1 MENTRPT
8 PETFLARLQQEEQFR
23 GKLKIFL
30 GYAAGVGKTY
40 AMLDAAHQA
49 QKLGKDVVV
58 GYVEPHP
65 RPDTIALLEGLEQI
79 PTKKIIYKGK
89 PFQELD
95 IDEVLKRKPEIV
107 IIDELAHT
115 NVPTM
120 RHKKRFGDVEE
131 LLAKGIH
138 VYTTVNIQHIESLH
152 DIVEEITGIKVRE
165 RIPDYLIDQAAQ
177 IKIVDIE
184 PDELIQRLHE
194 GKIYVK
200 QQAEKALQ
208 SFFRKQNLV
217 SLREIALR
225 RAADTIN
232 YKQINSDESIKHH
245 VQIEEHLLVG
255 ISSSPTN
262 AKVIRTTAR
271 LAQALHGKFTAL
283 YVQNVQ
289 EHDRNNSN
297 SERLQQHIKLVEQL
311 GGHVVIVQEDDV
323 AAALANYAQI
333 SGVTKLVIG
342 RTSMRKK
349 WWRPNTKISDR
360 LNEFVPNLA
369 IHIVPDQENEQF
381 YLPTVKNKLS
391 FEWLDLLK
399 MAVVFGIV
407 SVVGLY
413 FYTIGV
419 SDSNI
424 ITIYILG
431 VLILAIW
438 SSGWMMS
445 IISSII
451 AVLLFNYFFTEP
463 RFSFNAYHRDYPMT
477 FVIMFLSGVI
487 TSSLTKKIKEQTIV
501 AVRKSYRM
509 EVLLDTNRRLQHAKS
524 IEEIITEG
532 MSQIVKLVEKPVQ
545 FFEIENNLIVNSIFF
560 RTESISSIE
569 NTKIA
574 SIFENPN
581 EHGVVS
587 WVINNKHVAGV
598 STDIFPEVNAYYL
611 PVISN
616 GNVKGVIGIALS
628 KQSPLP
634 AFERNILHAIIN
646 DFSFALDKWYLQKLN
661 AEVAR
666 EAEMEQMRANL
677 LRAVSHDLRTPLTA
691 ISGNADI
698 LLSSASQIREDEKS
712 RIYEDI
718 YKNSKWL
725 VQMVENL
732 LAVSKLENGQFA
744 MEMQLELVEDII
756 QEALT
761 HVVRLNNTHEITYQI
776 EPEFLFAE
784 MDARLIIQVLINIID
799 NALTY
804 TPSGSVITIE
814 AKESECFVDF
824 SISDDGPGIDDAIKT
839 SLFEPFTTG
848 KVQRSDSRRGL
859 GLGLAL
865 CQTILKLHGS
875 EITVSDNK
883 PKGTV
888 FNFALKK
895 GTLSSK
901 VGDDIC

>member
-1 MENTRPT
+1 MEDKRPT
-8 PETFLARLQQEEQFR
+8 PEMFLARLQQEEQTK

-65 RPDTIALLEGLEQI
+65 RPETLALLEGLEQI
-79 PTKKIIYKGK
+79 PTKIIAYKGK
-89 PFQELD
+89 IFQELD
-95 IDEVLKRKPEIV
+95 IDAVLQRQPEIV
-107 IIDELAHT
+107 LIDELAHS

-138 VYTTVNIQHIESLH
+138 VFTTVNIQHIESLH
-152 DIVEEITGIKVRE
+152 DLVEEITEIKVRE

-177 IKIVDIE
+177 IKVVDIE
-184 PDELIQRLHE
+184 PDELIQRLQD
-194 GKIYVK
+194 GKVYVK
-200 QQAEKALQ
+200 QQAEKALH
-208 SFFRKQNLV
+208 SFFRRQNLV

-225 RAADTIN
+225 RTADTIN
-232 YKQINSDESIKHH
+232 YQQLNSNESVRNY

-283 YVQNVQ
+283 YVQNMQ
-289 EHDRNNSN
+289 AHERNHAD

-323 AAALANYAQI
+323 AAALANYAQV

-349 WWRPNTKISDR
+349 WWQPNTKISDR
-360 LNEFVPNLA
+360 LNEYVPNLS

-381 YLPTVKNKLS
+381 YFPSIKNKLA
-391 FEWLDLLK
+391 FEWLDLFK
-399 MAVVFGIV
+399 MFIVF
-407 SVVGLY
+407 SVISIVGLY
-413 FYTIGV
+413 LYSIDI
-419 SDSNI
+419 SEPNI

-438 SSGWMMS
+438 SSGWIMS
-445 IISSII
+445 IISSIV
-451 AVLLFNYFFTEP
+451 AVLLFNYLFTEP
-463 RFSFNAYHRDYPMT
+463 RFSFDAYHRDYPMT
-477 FVIMFLSGVI
+477 FFIMFLSGVI
-487 TSSLTKKIKEQTIV
+487 TSSLTKKIKAQTTI
-501 AVRKSYRM
+501 AIRKSYRM
-509 EVLLDTNRRLQHAKS
+509 EVLLETNRRLQHAKS

-532 MSQIVKLVEKPVQ
+532 MTQIVKLVEKPVQ
-545 FFEIENNLIVNSIFF
+545 FFEIDNQVIGKSTFF
-560 RTESISSIE
+560 RTEKISAIE
-569 NTKIA
+569 NQKIA
-574 SIFENPN
+574 TLFNNPN

-587 WVINNKHVAGV
+587 WVTNNKHVAGV
-598 STDIFPEVNAYYL
+598 STDIFPEVSAYYI

-616 GNVKGVIGIALS
+616 SHVKGVIGIALS
-628 KQSPLP
+628 KLLPLP

-646 DFSFALDKWYLQKLN
+646 DFSFAMDKWYLQKLN
-661 AEVAR
+661 EEVPR

-677 LRAVSHDLRTPLTA
+677 LRAISHDLRTPLTA

-698 LLSSASQIREDEKS
+698 LLNNASLIPDSEKNKL
-712 RIYEDI
+712 YEDI
-718 YKNSKWL
+718 FNNSKWL

-732 LAVSKLENGQFA
+732 LAVSKLEDGQFA
-744 MEMQLELVEDII
+744 LEMQMELVEDII
-756 QEALT
+756 QEALS
-761 HVVRLNNTHEITYQI
+761 HVVHQNNSHKISYQI
-776 EPEFLFAE
+776 EPEFLLSL
-784 MDARLIIQVLINIID
+784 MDARLIIQVFVNIID

-804 TPSGSVITIE
+804 TPPGSDITISV
-814 AKESECFVDF
+814 KECDGLVNF
-824 SISDDGPGIDDAIKT
+824 SISDNGPGIDDSLKG

-875 EITVSDNK
+875 HITVSDNK
-883 PKGTV
+883 PQGTI
-888 FNFALKK
+888 FNFSLKK
-895 GTLSSK
+895 E
-901 VGDDIC
+901 

>member
-8 PETFLARLQQEEQFR
+8 PEMFLARLQQEQQFV
-23 GKLKIFL
+23 GNLKIFL

-65 RPDTIALLEGLEQI
+65 RPDTLALLEGLEQI
-79 PTKKIIYKGK
+79 PTKKITYRGK
-89 PFQELD
+89 AFYELD
-95 IDEVLKRKPEIV
+95 IDAVLQRKPEIV
-107 IIDELAHT
+107 LIDELAHS

-131 LLAKGIH
+131 LLSKGIH

-152 DIVEEITGIKVRE
+152 DLVEEITDIKVRE
-165 RIPDYLIDQAAQ
+165 RIPDYLIDQASQ
-177 IKIVDIE
+177 IKVVDIE
-184 PDELIQRLHE
+184 PDELIQRLQE
-194 GKIYVK
+194 GKVYTK
-200 QQAEKALQ
+200 QQAEKALH

-232 YKQINSDESIKHH
+232 YKQINNNESVKHP

-283 YVQNVQ
+283 YVQNLQ
-289 EHDRNNSN
+289 EHEGNSAN

-349 WWRPNTKISDR
+349 WWRPHTKISDR

-369 IHIVPDQENEQF
+369 IHIVPDQENESF
-381 YLPTVKNKLS
+381 YFPSISNKLS
-391 FEWLDLLK
+391 FEWLDLFK
-399 MAVVFGIV
+399 MFIVFCFI

-413 FYTIGV
+413 LYKIGL
-419 SDSNI
+419 SESNI

-438 SSGWMMS
+438 STGSMMS
-445 IISSII
+445 IINSII

-463 RFSFNAYHRDYPMT
+463 RFSFDAYHRDYPMT
-477 FVIMFLSGVI
+477 FFIMFISGVI
-487 TSSLTKKIKEQTIV
+487 TSSLTKKIKEQTII
-501 AVRKSYRM
+501 AIRKSYRM
-509 EVLLDTNRRLQHAKS
+509 EVLLETNRRLQHAKS
-524 IEEIITEG
+524 MEEIIVEG

-545 FFEIENNLIVNSIFF
+545 FFEINNQVIEKSSFF
-560 RTESISSIE
+560 RTETMSSSE
-569 NTKIA
+569 NQKIA
-574 SIFENPN
+574 VLFDNPN
-581 EHGVVS
+581 ECGVVS
-587 WVINNKHVAGV
+587 WVTNNRHVAGV
-598 STDIFPEVNAYYL
+598 STDIFPEVNAYYI

-616 GNVKGVIGIALS
+616 GDVKGVIGIALS
-628 KQSPLP
+628 KASPLP

-661 AEVAR
+661 EEVAR

-677 LRAVSHDLRTPLTA
+677 LRAISHDLRTPLTA

-698 LLSSASQIREDEKS
+698 LLNNAPLIPEIEKNKL
-712 RIYEDI
+712 YEDI

-732 LAVSKLENGQFA
+732 LAVSKLEDGQFA
-744 MEMQLELVEDII
+744 LEMQIELVEDII
-756 QEALT
+756 QEALS
-761 HVVRLNNTHEITYQI
+761 HVVRQNNTHKISYEIK
-776 EPEFLFAE
+776 PELLFAL
-784 MDARLIIQVLINIID
+784 MDARLIIQVFINIID

-804 TPSGSVITIE
+804 TPPGSAITISVNE
-814 AKESECFVDF
+814 YDGYVSF
-824 SISDDGPGIDDAIKT
+824 SISDNGPGIDDALKS
-839 SLFEPFTTG
+839 SLFEPFITG

-875 EITVSDNK
+875 SINVSDNK
-883 PKGTV
+883 PQGTI
-888 FNFALKK
+888 FNFSLKK
-895 GTLSSK
+895 GVMK
-901 VGDDIC
+901 FDE

>member
-1 MENTRPT
+1 MEDKRPT
-8 PETFLARLQQEEQFR
+8 PEMFLARLQQEEQTK

-65 RPDTIALLEGLEQI
+65 RPETLALLEGLEQI
-79 PTKKIIYKGK
+79 PTKIITYKGK
-89 PFQELD
+89 IFQELD
-95 IDEVLKRKPEIV
+95 IDAVLQRQPKIV
-107 IIDELAHT
+107 LIDELAHS

-138 VYTTVNIQHIESLH
+138 VFTTVNIQHIESLH
-152 DIVEEITGIKVRE
+152 DLVEEITEIKVRE

-177 IKIVDIE
+177 IKVVDIE
-184 PDELIQRLHE
+184 PDELIQRLQD
-194 GKIYVK
+194 GKVYVK
-200 QQAEKALQ
+200 QQAEKALH
-208 SFFRKQNLV
+208 SFFRRQNLV

-225 RAADTIN
+225 RTADTIN
-232 YKQINSDESIKHH
+232 YQQLNSNESVRNY

-283 YVQNVQ
+283 YVQNMQ
-289 EHDRNNSN
+289 AHERNHAD

-323 AAALANYAQI
+323 AAALANYAQV

-349 WWRPNTKISDR
+349 WWQPNTKISDR
-360 LNEFVPNLA
+360 LNEYVPNLS

-381 YLPTVKNKLS
+381 YFPSIKNKLA
-391 FEWLDLLK
+391 FEWLDLFK
-399 MAVVFGIV
+399 MFIVF
-407 SVVGLY
+407 SVISIVGLY
-413 FYTIGV
+413 LYSIDI
-419 SDSNI
+419 SEPNI

-438 SSGWMMS
+438 SSGWIMS
-445 IISSII
+445 IISSIV
-451 AVLLFNYFFTEP
+451 AVLLFNYLFTEP
-463 RFSFNAYHRDYPMT
+463 RFSFDAYHRDYPMT
-477 FVIMFLSGVI
+477 FFIMFLSGVI
-487 TSSLTKKIKEQTIV
+487 TSSLTKKIKAQTTI
-501 AVRKSYRM
+501 AIRKSYRM
-509 EVLLDTNRRLQHAKS
+509 EVLLETNRRLQHAKS

-532 MSQIVKLVEKPVQ
+532 MTQIVKLVEKPVQ
-545 FFEIENNLIVNSIFF
+545 FFEIDNQVIGKSTFF
-560 RTESISSIE
+560 RTEKISAIE
-569 NTKIA
+569 NQKIA
-574 SIFENPN
+574 TLFNNPN

-587 WVINNKHVAGV
+587 WVTNNKHVAGV
-598 STDIFPEVNAYYL
+598 STDIFPEVSAYYI

-616 GNVKGVIGIALS
+616 SHVKGVIGIALS
-628 KQSPLP
+628 KLLPLP

-646 DFSFALDKWYLQKLN
+646 DFSFAMDKWYLQKLN
-661 AEVAR
+661 EEVAR

-677 LRAVSHDLRTPLTA
+677 LRAISHDLRTPLTA

-698 LLSSASQIREDEKS
+698 LLNNASLIPDSEKNKL
-712 RIYEDI
+712 YEDI
-718 YKNSKWL
+718 FNNSKWL

-732 LAVSKLENGQFA
+732 LAVSKLEDGQFA
-744 MEMQLELVEDII
+744 LEMQMELVEDII
-756 QEALT
+756 QEALS
-761 HVVRLNNTHEITYQI
+761 HVVHQNNSHKISYQI
-776 EPEFLFAE
+776 EPEFLLSL
-784 MDARLIIQVLINIID
+784 MDARLIIQVFVNIID

-804 TPSGSVITIE
+804 TPPGSDITISV
-814 AKESECFVDF
+814 KECDGLVNF
-824 SISDDGPGIDDAIKT
+824 SISDNGPGIDDSLKG

-875 EITVSDNK
+875 HITVSDNK
-883 PKGTV
+883 PQGTI
-888 FNFALKK
+888 FNFSLKK
-895 GTLSSK
+895 E
-901 VGDDIC
+901 

>member
-1 MENTRPT
+1 MENIRPT
-8 PETFLARLQQEEQFR
+8 PEMFLARLQQEEQSI

-65 RPDTIALLEGLEQI
+65 RPETLALLEGLEQI
-79 PTKKIIYKGK
+79 PTKKITYNGK
-89 PFQELD
+89 IFQELD
-95 IDEVLKRKPEIV
+95 IDAVLQRQPEIV
-107 IIDELAHT
+107 VIDELAHS

-120 RHKKRFGDVEE
+120 RHKKRFGDIEE

-138 VYTTVNIQHIESLH
+138 VFTTVNIQHIESLH
-152 DIVEEITGIKVRE
+152 DLVEEITEIKVRE

-177 IKIVDIE
+177 IKVVDIE
-184 PDELIQRLHE
+184 PDELIQRLQN
-194 GKIYVK
+194 GKVYGK
-200 QQAEKALQ
+200 QQAEKALH

-225 RAADTIN
+225 RTADTIN
-232 YKQINSDESIKHH
+232 YQQLNSNESVRNY

-283 YVQNVQ
+283 YVQNMQ
-289 EHDRNNSN
+289 ANERNHAD

-342 RTSMRKK
+342 RSSMRKK
-349 WWRPNTKISDR
+349 WWQPNTKISDR
-360 LNEFVPNLA
+360 LNEYVPNLS

-381 YLPTVKNKLS
+381 YFPSIKNKLA
-391 FEWLDLLK
+391 FEWLDLFK
-399 MAVVFGIV
+399 MFIVF
-407 SVVGLY
+407 SVISIVGLY
-413 FYTIGV
+413 LYSIDI
-419 SDSNI
+419 SEPNI

-438 SSGWMMS
+438 SSGWLMS
-445 IISSII
+445 IISSSV

-463 RFSFNAYHRDYPMT
+463 RFSFDAYHRDYPMT
-477 FVIMFLSGVI
+477 FFIMFLSGVI
-487 TSSLTKKIKEQTIV
+487 TSSLTKKIKAQTII
-501 AVRKSYRM
+501 AIRKSYRM
-509 EVLLDTNRRLQHAKS
+509 EVLLETNRRLQHAKS

-532 MSQIVKLVEKPVQ
+532 MTQIVKLVEKPVQ
-545 FFEIENNLIVNSIFF
+545 FFEIDNQAIGKSTFF
-560 RTESISSIE
+560 RTEKISTIE
-569 NTKIA
+569 NQKIA
-574 SIFENPN
+574 TLFNNPN

-587 WVINNKHVAGV
+587 WVTNNKHVAGV
-598 STDIFPEVNAYYL
+598 STDIFPEVNAYYI

-628 KQSPLP
+628 KLSPLP

-646 DFSFALDKWYLQKLN
+646 DFSFAMDKWYLQKLHE
-661 AEVAR
+661 EVAR

-698 LLSSASQIREDEKS
+698 LLNNAPLIPDSEKNKL
-712 RIYEDI
+712 YEDI
-718 YKNSKWL
+718 FNNSKWL

-732 LAVSKLENGQFA
+732 LAVSKLEDGQFA
-744 MEMQLELVEDII
+744 LEMQLELVEDII
-756 QEALT
+756 QEALS
-761 HVVRLNNTHEITYQI
+761 HVVHQNSSHTITYQI
-776 EPEFLFAE
+776 EPEFLLSL
-784 MDARLIIQVLINIID
+784 MDARLIIQVFINIID

-804 TPSGSVITIE
+804 TPPCSDITILV
-814 AKESECFVDF
+814 KECDGLVNF
-824 SISDDGPGIDDAIKT
+824 SISDNGPGIDDSLK
-839 SLFEPFTTG
+839 SNLFEPFTTG

-875 EITVSDNK
+875 HITVADNK
-883 PKGTV
+883 PQGTI
-888 FNFALKK
+888 FNFSLKK
-895 GTLSSK
+895 E
-901 VGDDIC
+901 

>member
-8 PETFLARLQQEEQFR
+8 PEMFLARLQQEEQFI

-65 RPDTIALLEGLEQI
+65 RPDTLALLEGLEQI
-79 PTKKIIYKGK
+79 PTKKITYKGK
-89 PFQELD
+89 VFQELD
-95 IDEVLKRKPEIV
+95 IDAVLQRNPEIV
-107 IIDELAHT
+107 LIDELAHS

-138 VYTTVNIQHIESLH
+138 VFTTVNIQHIESLH
-152 DIVEEITGIKVRE
+152 DLVEEITEIKVRE
-165 RIPDYLIDQAAQ
+165 RIPDYFIDQAAQ
-177 IKIVDIE
+177 IKVVDIE
-184 PDELIQRLHE
+184 PDELIQRLLE

-200 QQAEKALQ
+200 QQAEKALL

-225 RAADTIN
+225 RTADTIN
-232 YKQINSDESIKHH
+232 YKQLNSNESVKHS

-283 YVQNVQ
+283 YVQNMQ
-289 EHDRNNSN
+289 EHERNHAN

-349 WWRPNTKISDR
+349 WWQPNTKISDR
-360 LNEFVPNLA
+360 LNDYVPNLS

-381 YLPTVKNKLS
+381 YFPSIKNKLL

-399 MAVVFGIV
+399 MFIVFSLLSI
-407 SVVGLY
+407 VGLY
-413 FYTIGV
+413 LYTIGI
-419 SDSNI
+419 SESNI

-431 VLILAIW
+431 VLVLAIW
-438 SSGWMMS
+438 SSGWIMS
-445 IISSII
+445 IISSIV

-463 RFSFNAYHRDYPMT
+463 RFSFDAYHRDYPMT
-477 FVIMFLSGVI
+477 FFIMFLSGII
-487 TSSLTKKIKEQTIV
+487 TSSLTKKIKEQTIM
-501 AVRKSYRM
+501 AIRKSYRM
-509 EVLLDTNRRLQHAKS
+509 EVLLETNRKLQHAKS
-524 IEEIITEG
+524 IEGIITEG

-545 FFEIENNLIVNSIFF
+545 FFEIENQVIRKSTFF
-560 RTESISSIE
+560 RTEKISTIE
-569 NTKIA
+569 NQKIA
-574 SIFENPN
+574 TLFDNPN

-587 WVINNKHVAGV
+587 WVTNNKHVAGV
-598 STDIFPEVNAYYL
+598 STDIFPEANAYYT
-611 PVISN
+611 PIISN
-616 GNVKGVIGIALS
+616 GNVQGVIGIALS
-628 KQSPLP
+628 KLSPLP

-661 AEVAR
+661 EEVAR

-677 LRAVSHDLRTPLTA
+677 LRAISHDLRTPLTA

-698 LLSSASQIREDEKS
+698 LLNNAPLIPDSEKNQL
-712 RIYEDI
+712 YEDI
-718 YKNSKWL
+718 FNNSKWL

-732 LAVSKLENGQFA
+732 LAVSKLEDGQFA
-744 MEMQLELVEDII
+744 LEMQMELIEDII
-756 QEALT
+756 QEALS
-761 HVVRLNNTHEITYQI
+761 HVVRQNNTHKISYQI
-776 EPEFLFAE
+776 EPEFVFVP
-784 MDARLIIQVLINIID
+784 MDARLIIQVFINIID

-804 TPSGSVITIE
+804 TPPGSDITISV
-814 AKESECFVDF
+814 KECDGLVNF
-824 SISDDGPGIDDAIKT
+824 SISDNGPGIDDTLKN

-848 KVQRSDSRRGL
+848 KIQRSDSRRGL

-865 CQTILKLHGS
+865 CQTILTLHGS
-875 EITVSDNK
+875 NITVSDNK
-883 PKGTV
+883 PQGTI
-888 FNFALKK
+888 FNFSLKK
-895 GTLSSK
+895 E
-901 VGDDIC
+901 

>member
-1 MENTRPT
+1 MEDKRPT
-8 PETFLARLQQEEQFR
+8 PEMFLARLQQEEQTK

-65 RPDTIALLEGLEQI
+65 RPETLALLEGLEQI
-79 PTKKIIYKGK
+79 PTKIITYKGK
-89 PFQELD
+89 IFQELD
-95 IDEVLKRKPEIV
+95 IDAVLQRQPEIV
-107 IIDELAHT
+107 LIDELAHS

-138 VYTTVNIQHIESLH
+138 VFTTVNIQHIESLH
-152 DIVEEITGIKVRE
+152 DLVEEITEIKVRE

-177 IKIVDIE
+177 IKVVDIE
-184 PDELIQRLHE
+184 PDELIQRLQD
-194 GKIYVK
+194 GKVYVK
-200 QQAEKALQ
+200 QQAEKALH
-208 SFFRKQNLV
+208 SFFRRQNLV

-225 RAADTIN
+225 RTADTIN
-232 YKQINSDESIKHH
+232 YQQLNSNESVRNY

-283 YVQNVQ
+283 YVQNMQ
-289 EHDRNNSN
+289 AHERNHAD

-323 AAALANYAQI
+323 AAALANYAQV

-349 WWRPNTKISDR
+349 WWQPNTKISDR
-360 LNEFVPNLA
+360 LNEYVPNLS

-381 YLPTVKNKLS
+381 YFPSIKNKLA
-391 FEWLDLLK
+391 FEWLDLFK
-399 MAVVFGIV
+399 MFIVF
-407 SVVGLY
+407 SVISIVGLY
-413 FYTIGV
+413 LYSIDI
-419 SDSNI
+419 SEPNI

-438 SSGWMMS
+438 SSGWIMS
-445 IISSII
+445 IISSIV
-451 AVLLFNYFFTEP
+451 AVLLFNYLFTEP
-463 RFSFNAYHRDYPMT
+463 RFSFDAYHRDYPMT
-477 FVIMFLSGVI
+477 FFIMFLSGVI
-487 TSSLTKKIKEQTIV
+487 TSSLTKKIKAQTTI
-501 AVRKSYRM
+501 AIRKSYRM
-509 EVLLDTNRRLQHAKS
+509 EVLLETNRRLQHAKS

-532 MSQIVKLVEKPVQ
+532 MTQIVKLVEKPVQ
-545 FFEIENNLIVNSIFF
+545 FFEIDNQVIGKSTFF
-560 RTESISSIE
+560 RTEKISAIE
-569 NTKIA
+569 NQKIA
-574 SIFENPN
+574 TLFNNPN

-587 WVINNKHVAGV
+587 WVTNNKHVAGV
-598 STDIFPEVNAYYL
+598 STDIFPEVSAYYI

-616 GNVKGVIGIALS
+616 SHVKGVIGIALS
-628 KQSPLP
+628 KLLPLP

-646 DFSFALDKWYLQKLN
+646 DFSFAMDKWYLQKLN
-661 AEVAR
+661 EEVAR

-677 LRAVSHDLRTPLTA
+677 LRAISHDLRTPLTA

-698 LLSSASQIREDEKS
+698 LLNNASLIPDSEKNKL
-712 RIYEDI
+712 YEDI
-718 YKNSKWL
+718 FNNSKWL

-732 LAVSKLENGQFA
+732 LAVSKLEDGQFA
-744 MEMQLELVEDII
+744 LEMQMELVEDII
-756 QEALT
+756 QEALS
-761 HVVRLNNTHEITYQI
+761 HVVHQNNSHKISYQI
-776 EPEFLFAE
+776 EPEFLLSL
-784 MDARLIIQVLINIID
+784 MDARLIIQVFVNIID

-804 TPSGSVITIE
+804 TPPGSDITISV
-814 AKESECFVDF
+814 KECDGLVNF
-824 SISDDGPGIDDAIKT
+824 SISDNGPGIDDSLKG

-875 EITVSDNK
+875 HITVSDNK
-883 PKGTV
+883 PQGTI
-888 FNFALKK
+888 FNFSLKK
-895 GTLSSK
+895 E
-901 VGDDIC
+901 

>member
-8 PETFLARLQQEEQFR
+8 PEMFLARLQQEQQIL
-23 GKLKIFL
+23 GNLKIFL

-65 RPDTIALLEGLEQI
+65 RPDTLALLEGLEQI
-79 PTKKIIYKGK
+79 PTKKITYRGK
-89 PFQELD
+89 AFYELD
-95 IDEVLKRKPEIV
+95 IDAVLQRKPEIV
-107 IIDELAHT
+107 LIDELAHS

-131 LLAKGIH
+131 LLSKGIH

-152 DIVEEITGIKVRE
+152 DLVEEITDIKVRE
-165 RIPDYLIDQAAQ
+165 RIPDYLIDQASQ
-177 IKIVDIE
+177 IKVVDIE
-184 PDELIQRLHE
+184 PDELIQRLQE
-194 GKIYVK
+194 GKVYAK
-200 QQAEKALQ
+200 QQAEKALH

-232 YKQINSDESIKHH
+232 YKQINNHESVKHP

-283 YVQNVQ
+283 YVQNLQ
-289 EHDRNNSN
+289 EQEGSSAN

-349 WWRPNTKISDR
+349 WWRPSTKISDR

-369 IHIVPDQENEQF
+369 LHIVPDQENEPF
-381 YLPTVKNKLS
+381 YFPSISNKLS
-391 FEWLDLLK
+391 FEWLDLFK
-399 MAVVFGIV
+399 MFIVFCFI
-407 SVVGLY
+407 SIVGLY
-413 FYTIGV
+413 LYSIGI
-419 SDSNI
+419 SESNI

-438 SSGWMMS
+438 STGSMMS
-445 IISSII
+445 IINSII

-463 RFSFNAYHRDYPMT
+463 RFSFDAYHRDYPMT
-477 FVIMFLSGVI
+477 FFIMFISGVI
-487 TSSLTKKIKEQTIV
+487 TSSLTKKIKEQTII
-501 AVRKSYRM
+501 AIRKSYRM
-509 EVLLDTNRRLQHAKS
+509 EVLLETNRRLQHAKS
-524 IEEIITEG
+524 IEEIIVEG

-545 FFEIENNLIVNSIFF
+545 FFEINNQVIKKSSFF
-560 RTESISSIE
+560 RTETMSNSE
-569 NTKIA
+569 NQKIA
-574 SIFENPN
+574 VLFDNPN
-581 EHGVVS
+581 ECGVVS
-587 WVINNKHVAGV
+587 WVTNNRHVAGV
-598 STDIFPEVNAYYL
+598 STDIFPEVNAYYI

-616 GNVKGVIGIALS
+616 GDVKGVIGIALS
-628 KQSPLP
+628 KVSPLP

-661 AEVAR
+661 EEVAR

-677 LRAVSHDLRTPLTA
+677 LRAISHDLRTPLTA

-698 LLSSASQIREDEKS
+698 LLNNAPLIPEIEKNKL
-712 RIYEDI
+712 YEDI

-732 LAVSKLENGQFA
+732 LAVSKLEDGQFA
-744 MEMQLELVEDII
+744 LEMQIELVEDII
-756 QEALT
+756 QEALS
-761 HVVRLNNTHEITYQI
+761 HVIRQNNTHKISYEIK
-776 EPEFLFAE
+776 PEFLFAL
-784 MDARLIIQVLINIID
+784 MDARLIIQVFINIID

-804 TPSGSVITIE
+804 TPPGSAITIIV
-814 AKESECFVDF
+814 KESDGFVSF
-824 SISDDGPGIDDAIKT
+824 SISDNGPGIDDALKS

-875 EITVSDNK
+875 SINVSDNK
-883 PKGTV
+883 PQGTI
-888 FNFALKK
+888 FNFSLKK
-895 GTLSSK
+895 GVMK
-901 VGDDIC
+901 FDE

>member
-1 MENTRPT
+1 MEDKRPT
-8 PETFLARLQQEEQFR
+8 PEMFLARLQQEEQTK

-65 RPDTIALLEGLEQI
+65 RPETLALLEGLEQI
-79 PTKKIIYKGK
+79 PTKIITYKGK
-89 PFQELD
+89 IFQELD
-95 IDEVLKRKPEIV
+95 IDAVLQRQPEIV
-107 IIDELAHT
+107 LIDELAHS

-138 VYTTVNIQHIESLH
+138 VFTTVNIQHIESLH
-152 DIVEEITGIKVRE
+152 DLVEEITEIKVRE

-177 IKIVDIE
+177 IKVVDIE
-184 PDELIQRLHE
+184 PDELIQRLQD
-194 GKIYVK
+194 GKVYVK
-200 QQAEKALQ
+200 QQAEKALH
-208 SFFRKQNLV
+208 SFFRRQNLV

-225 RAADTIN
+225 RTADTIN
-232 YKQINSDESIKHH
+232 YQQLNSNESVRNY

-262 AKVIRTTAR
+262 AKVIRTTVR

-283 YVQNVQ
+283 YVQNMQ
-289 EHDRNNSN
+289 AHERNHAD

-323 AAALANYAQI
+323 AAALANYAQV

-349 WWRPNTKISDR
+349 WWQPNTKISDR
-360 LNEFVPNLA
+360 LNEYVPNLS

-381 YLPTVKNKLS
+381 YFPSIKNKLA
-391 FEWLDLLK
+391 FEWLDLFK
-399 MAVVFGIV
+399 MFIVF
-407 SVVGLY
+407 SVISIVGLY
-413 FYTIGV
+413 LYSIDI
-419 SDSNI
+419 SEPNI

-438 SSGWMMS
+438 SSGWIMS
-445 IISSII
+445 IISSIV
-451 AVLLFNYFFTEP
+451 AVLLFNYLFTEP
-463 RFSFNAYHRDYPMT
+463 RFSFDAYHRDYPMT
-477 FVIMFLSGVI
+477 FFIMFLSGVI
-487 TSSLTKKIKEQTIV
+487 TSSLTKKIKAQTTI
-501 AVRKSYRM
+501 AIRKSYRM
-509 EVLLDTNRRLQHAKS
+509 EVLLETNRKLQHAKS

-532 MSQIVKLVEKPVQ
+532 MTQIVKLVEKPVQ
-545 FFEIENNLIVNSIFF
+545 FFEIDNQVIGKSTFF
-560 RTESISSIE
+560 RTEKISAIE
-569 NTKIA
+569 NQKIA
-574 SIFENPN
+574 TLFNNPN

-587 WVINNKHVAGV
+587 WVTNNKHVAGV
-598 STDIFPEVNAYYL
+598 STDIFPEVSAYYI

-616 GNVKGVIGIALS
+616 SHVKGVIGIALS
-628 KQSPLP
+628 KLLPLP

-646 DFSFALDKWYLQKLN
+646 DFSFAMDKWYLQKLN
-661 AEVAR
+661 EEVAR

-677 LRAVSHDLRTPLTA
+677 LRAISHDLRTPLTA

-698 LLSSASQIREDEKS
+698 LLNNASLIPDSEKNKL
-712 RIYEDI
+712 YEDI
-718 YKNSKWL
+718 FNNSKWL

-732 LAVSKLENGQFA
+732 LAVSKLEDGQFA
-744 MEMQLELVEDII
+744 LEMQMELVEDII
-756 QEALT
+756 QEALS
-761 HVVRLNNTHEITYQI
+761 HVVHQNNSHKISYQI
-776 EPEFLFAE
+776 EPEFLLSL
-784 MDARLIIQVLINIID
+784 MDARLIIQVFVNIID

-804 TPSGSVITIE
+804 TPPGSDITISV
-814 AKESECFVDF
+814 KECDGLVNF
-824 SISDDGPGIDDAIKT
+824 SISDNGPGIDDSLKG

-875 EITVSDNK
+875 HITVSDNK
-883 PKGTV
+883 PQGTI
-888 FNFALKK
+888 FNFSLKK
-895 GTLSSK
+895 E
-901 VGDDIC
+901 

>member
-1 MENTRPT
+1 MDNTRPT
-8 PETFLARLQQEEQFR
+8 PEMFLARLQQEEQFV
-23 GKLKIFL
+23 GNLKIFL

-65 RPDTIALLEGLEQI
+65 RPDTLALLEGLEQI
-79 PTKKIIYKGK
+79 PTKKITYKGK
-89 PFQELD
+89 AFQELD
-95 IDEVLKRKPEIV
+95 IDAVLQRKPEIV
-107 IIDELAHT
+107 LIDELAHS

-152 DIVEEITGIKVRE
+152 DLVEEITDIKVRE

-177 IKIVDIE
+177 IKVVDIE
-184 PDELIQRLHE
+184 PDELIQRLQE
-194 GKIYVK
+194 GKVYVK
-200 QQAEKALQ
+200 QQAEKALH
-208 SFFRKQNLV
+208 SFFRKQNLI

-232 YKQINSDESIKHH
+232 YKQINSYESVKHP

-262 AKVIRTTAR
+262 AKVIRTAAR

-283 YVQNVQ
+283 YVQNIQ
-289 EHDRNNSN
+289 EQERNSAD

-311 GGHVVIVQEDDV
+311 GGHVVIVQENDV

-342 RTSMRKK
+342 RTSIGKK

-360 LNEFVPNLA
+360 LNEFVSNLA
-369 IHIVPDQENEQF
+369 VHIVPDQENEQF
-381 YLPTVKNKLS
+381 YFPRISNKLS
-391 FEWLDLLK
+391 FEWLDFFK
-399 MAVVFGIV
+399 MFIIFSFI

-413 FYTIGV
+413 LYTIGI
-419 SDSNI
+419 SESNI

-438 SSGWMMS
+438 SAGSMMS
-445 IISSII
+445 IINSFI

-463 RFSFNAYHRDYPMT
+463 RFSFDAYHRDYPMT
-477 FVIMFLSGVI
+477 FFIMFISGVI
-487 TSSLTKKIKEQTIV
+487 TSSLTKKIKEQTII
-501 AVRKSYRM
+501 AIRKSYRM
-509 EVLLDTNRRLQHAKS
+509 EVLLETNRRLQQAKS
-524 IEEIITEG
+524 IEGIIVEG

-545 FFEIENNLIVNSIFF
+545 FYEIENQVIEKSSFF
-560 RTESISSIE
+560 RTETMSSIE
-569 NTKIA
+569 NQKIA
-574 SIFENPN
+574 AIFDNPN
-581 EHGVVS
+581 ERGVVS
-587 WVINNKHVAGV
+587 WVTNNRHAAGV
-598 STDIFPEVNAYYL
+598 STDIFPEVNAYYI

-616 GNVKGVIGIALS
+616 GDVKGVIGIALS
-628 KQSPLP
+628 KLSPLP
-634 AFERNILHAIIN
+634 AFERSILHAIIN

-661 AEVAR
+661 VEVAR

-677 LRAVSHDLRTPLTA
+677 LRAISHDLRTPLTT

-698 LLSSASQIREDEKS
+698 LLNNALLIPDIEKNQL
-712 RIYEDI
+712 YEDI

-732 LAVSKLENGQFA
+732 LAVSKLEDGQFA
-744 MEMQLELVEDII
+744 LEMQIELVEDII
-756 QEALT
+756 QEALS
-761 HVVRLNNTHEITYQI
+761 HVVRQNNSHKISYQI
-776 EPEFLFAE
+776 EPEFIFAL
-784 MDARLIIQVLINIID
+784 MDARLIIQVFINIID

-804 TPSGSVITIE
+804 TPPGSAITILV
-814 AKESECFVDF
+814 KESDELVYF
-824 SISDDGPGIDDAIKT
+824 SISDNGPGIDDALKS

-875 EITVSDNK
+875 SISVSDNQ
-883 PKGTV
+883 PQGTI
-888 FNFALKK
+888 FNFSLKK
-895 GTLSSK
+895 GAMKL
-901 VGDDIC
+901 DE